1 MIAPII
7 STIPIMLKT
16 LLPVSDTLL
25 TAMLVT
31 GSVATFVTSERVT
44 KNAKTPTANM
54 ISDTTTPIIAP
65 GSMKPYLAFT
75 SLFTSDSYYTIIEVS
90 LYIKIIN

>member
-1 MIAPII
+1 M
-7 STIPIMLKT
+7 MLKT
-16 LLPVSDTLL
+16 ELPVSDTLL

-31 GSVATFVTSERVT
+31 GSVATFVTSLRVT
-44 KNAKTPTANM
+44 KNAKTPTASM

-75 SLFTSDSYYTIIEVS
+75 SLFTSDSYHMLIIVSS
-90 LYIKIIN
+90 LYNFNIKEI